1 MSDAV
6 FVSGLALHAYHGVMQ
21 HEAKIGQTFRL
32 DLVLDIDLSE
42 ASRSD
47 KLAHTVG
54 YDQVVEVASRAFCAR
69 RYKLVETAAGAVAGA
84 LLERFRQVRRPSA
97 DLVNQRS
104 PTSWRNIVSSPVVS
118 FASRRHAA
126 RRAAEISS
134 MSSLVSAG
142 TRIAMPLSYRRW

>member
-6 FVSGLALHAYHGVMQ
+6 FGSGLALHAYHGVMQ

-32 DLVLDIDLSE
+32 DRVLDIDLSE

-84 LLERFRQVRRPSA
+84 LLERFRQVKSVRITVHKPHA
-97 DLVNQRS
+97 
-104 PTSWRNIVSSPVVS
+104 PIAAS
-118 FASRRHAA
+118 FADVGVTLVRA
-126 RRAAEISS
+126 RGAH
-134 MSSLVSAG
+134 G
-142 TRIAMPLSYRRW
+142 